1 MKGVGAMLNDNN
13 QSLISSPEDLG
24 KYLTIANPFV
34 WISIILIAVILSGF
48 MFWGITGSIDTC
60 ISAGTVSSGENVLC
74 YVGEN
79 EIGKIEEGMTVKIE
93 DFTGKVLSIPE
104 TAVKVSESK
113 ELYALHLSGIDET
126 DWAYPVELDIKIPN
140 GIYKAKIVIKSE
152 KPISFVIN

>member
-1 MKGVGAMLNDNN
+1 MLNDNDQN
-13 QSLISSPEDLG
+13 LISSPEDLG

-34 WISIILIAVILSGF
+34 WISVILIIAILFGF

-60 ISAGTVSSGENVLC
+60 ISAGTVSSGESVLC
-74 YVGEN
+74 YVSEN
-79 EIGKIEEGMTVKIE
+79 EIGKIEKGMAVKIN
-93 DFTGKVLSIPE
+93 DFTGKVSGIPE

-126 DWAYPVELDIKIPN
+126 DWAYPVELDIDVPN

-152 KPISFVIN
+152 KPISFVTN